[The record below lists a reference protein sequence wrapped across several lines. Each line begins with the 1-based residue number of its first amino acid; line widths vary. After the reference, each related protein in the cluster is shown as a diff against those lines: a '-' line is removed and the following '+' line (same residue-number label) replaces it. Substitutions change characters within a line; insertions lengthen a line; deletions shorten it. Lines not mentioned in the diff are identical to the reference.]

1 MQEAAEQDNRLRARA
16 VLKNEIEAEGEE
28 AAENRRE
35 EEEAGAHGIRFRD
48 IQAKMDPPEDKRR
61 YHLRDSLSE
70 QSTKHGSD
78 ESRRPLTEDHTWG
91 EEGSDAAPSVARSD
105 SGDRVPVSLVPAP
118 LGGLSDLVGQPLHS
132 QLPACGGSR
141 MDRQAIESAADG
153 PVSSRTRSKKQ

>member
-91 EEGSDAAPSVARSD
+91 ER
-105 SGDRVPVSLVPAP
+105 R
-118 LGGLSDLVGQPLHS
+118 GLMRPRLWRE
-132 QLPACGGSR
+132 A
-141 MDRQAIESAADG
+141 
-153 PVSSRTRSKKQ
+153 TRGIVFR

>member
-105 SGDRVPVSLVPAP
+105 SGNRVPVSLPAP
-118 LGGLSDLVGQPLHS
+118 LGVLSDLVGHPLHF
-132 QLPACGGSR
+132 QLPACGEVRGWTGRQLKVQR
-141 MDRQAIESAADG
+141 MAQ
-153 PVSSRTRSKKQ
+153 

>member
-28 AAENRRE
+28 AAEKRRE

-70 QSTKHGSD
+70 QSTKHGKA
-78 ESRRPLTEDHTWG
+78 T
-91 EEGSDAAPSVARSD
+91 
-105 SGDRVPVSLVPAP
+105 SL
-118 LGGLSDLVGQPLHS
+118 
-132 QLPACGGSR
+132 
-141 MDRQAIESAADG
+141 DG
-153 PVSSRTRSKKQ
+153 P